1 MNGLIDHEPG
11 TFRLTFEH
19 DPRVIRSIMT
29 LPGRRH
35 DWETGAWLVPE
46 VHAEAVTGLAEAYGW
61 PRTEAARAALTITPP
76 PTVGRTGDAFA
87 VSFPYSADLMAVVTN
102 IPGAEWVQAV
112 GSWLVP
118 KSQLPAINNLVSH
131 YGAVLTPEADSLI
144 SDLTAVDAVIA
155 KSAALATDWQ
165 VKPGMGL
172 ALYPPQVA
180 GVDYVVNVAGGRC
193 IIGDEPGVGKTLQA
207 MAVLH
212 EMDAFPAVIVCPAGI
227 KINWLRELQRALPT
241 RSVEVL
247 NGTNP
252 RPRLL
257 WADITI
263 VNYDILPAWVDE
275 LPEVAGSVIDEG
287 HYIKNPNTLRSQATL
302 KLAQRATKASLV
314 LTGTPVL
321 NETKEAFPLITAIG
335 READFGGRQMGT
347 LYRNHPLDFNRALK
361 ATCYVR
367 RRKADAYADM
377 PGRHWRRLTIE
388 GDPTVMEEYR
398 AAEADIVAYL
408 TGKAKAIMEESGAT
422 EDEARA
428 AMWQARM
435 RAEAAEQLVAMNH
448 LRQLAARARM
458 PAMMAWAK
466 DFLQGGEKLSL
477 WGWHKEFVSGAAETL
492 NAARI
497 TGGMKG
503 DARQQSIDL
512 FQTDDR
518 VRAVAC
524 QIIAAGEGVTLTA
537 GSTALFMEQA
547 WNPGKMDQA
556 LDRHHRL
563 GQTQAVFGYVAL
575 ADGTVDGLIY
585 DLIAEKR
592 IEVDAATDG
601 IRPERDAEVHI
612 LQDLTVALA
621 ERGLAN

>member
-1 MNGLIDHEPG
+1 MTALIDHEPG
-11 TFRLTFEH
+11 VFRLTFEH
-19 DPRVIRSIMT
+19 DPAVIRAIT
-29 LPGRRH
+29 ALPGRRH
-35 DWETGAWLVPE
+35 DWGTGAWLVPE
-46 VHAEAVTGLAEAYGW
+46 VHAAALSDLADVHGW
-61 PRTEAARAALTITPP
+61 PCTEAAREALTVTPP
-76 PTVGRTGDAFA
+76 PTVGRAGDAFTVA
-87 VSFPYSADLMAVVTN
+87 FPYDAALMAAVTR
-102 IPGAEWVQAV
+102 IPGSKWMQSLNAWV
-112 GSWLVP
+112 VP
-118 KSQLPAINNLVSH
+118 KGQLAAINDLVSH
-131 YGAVLTPEADSLI
+131 HGAVLDDDAATLVADLHAI
-144 SDLTAVDAVIA
+144 EAVIA
-155 KSAALATDWQ
+155 KSGALSTEWQ
-165 VKPGMGL
+165 VRPGMGL
-172 ALYPPQVA
+172 DLYPPQVA
-180 GVDYVVNVAGGRC
+180 GVDYAVNVAGGRC

-212 EMDAFPAVIVCPAGI
+212 ELDAFPAVVVCPAGI
-227 KINWLRELQRALPT
+227 KINWMRELQRALPNK
-241 RSVEVL
+241 SIEVL
-247 NGTNP
+247 NGVNP

-257 WADITI
+257 WADVTI

-275 LPEVAGSVIDEG
+275 LPAIAGVIVDEG
-287 HYIKNPNTLRSQATL
+287 HYIKNPNTLRSQAAL
-302 KLAQRATKASLV
+302 KLCSGASKASIV

-335 READFGGRQMGT
+335 RENDFGGPQMSV

-361 ATCYVR
+361 STCYVR

-377 PGRHWRRLTIE
+377 PGRHWRKLIIE
-388 GDPTVMEEYR
+388 GDPAVMEEYR
-398 AAEADIVAYL
+398 QAEADIVKYL
-408 TGKAKAIMEESGAT
+408 AGKARAIMEEAGASD
-422 EDEARA
+422 DETHVAV
-428 AMWQARM
+428 WQARM

-458 PAMMAWAK
+458 PGMMAWAR

-477 WGWHKEFVSGAAETL
+477 WGWHKEFVGGAADAL
-492 NAARI
+492 NAVRI

-512 FQTDDR
+512 FQDDPR

-601 IRPERDAEVHI
+601 IAPDRDAEVHI

-621 ERGLAN
+621 ERGLRD